1 MSYWTKRQ
9 EQLNKELEKDE
20 AKLKNRLSSFYDT
33 EYEKLQKEISSYFQ
47 KYGADNVLEYRILM
61 QSLPELD
68 RKVLLERMDEFAEK
82 YPQYDYLMPVRESI
96 YKLNRLEGLQYSVRM
111 QQYEMGAITREEL
124 NKHLERQAMRGVN
137 AAAEAMGVGENFYA
151 NNPDVVKLF
160 VDVPWS
166 NGKNFSQRI
175 WDNTEKLSN
184 YLNTDIAQGF
194 ARGDSYAKLTRQ
206 LKKRFGDVS
215 RNDAYRLIYT
225 EGTYVMAESTMQPF
239 TEDFEEYKISTV
251 DDGKVCAI
259 CRGLAEKTFKI
270 ADRKPGVNFPPLHT
284 WCRCSFEIV
293 VGEWDKWMDDYEKRH
308 SNGQAQKVAE
318 RLKPENR
325 DDIISSGAVSGARN
339 PESEKAK
346 EHAERYYGLV
356 RSMTTDVSKIAKVTG
371 YSESEI
377 LGIKKYIFLDK
388 HDLGGSGPEYF
399 EPDYMMAESWK
410 RLMNGHPEEHDLV
423 LIKHEIMEKELI
435 SQGMSQKEA
444 HIRTSKKYNYDR
456 EANKFYGKIKKY
468 KEK

>member
-47 KYGADNVLEYRILM
+47 KYGADNILEYRILM

-68 RKVLLERMDEFAEK
+68 RKMLLERMDEFAEK
-82 YPQYDYLMPVRESI
+82 YPQYAYLMPVRESI
-96 YKLNRLEGLQYSVRM
+96 YKLNRLEGLQYSIRM

-124 NKHLERQAMRGVN
+124 NKHLERQAMRGAN
-137 AAAEAMGVGENFYA
+137 AAAEAMGFGENFYA
-151 NNPDVVKLF
+151 NNPDIVKLF

-251 DDGKVCAI
+251 NDGKVCAI

-270 ADRKPGVNFPPLHT
+270 VDRKPGVNFPPLHT

-293 VGEWDKWMDDYEKRH
+293 VQDWDKWMDDYEKRH
-308 SNGQAQKVAE
+308 GNEQAQKVA
-318 RLKPENR
+318 NR
-325 DDIISSGAVSGARN
+325 MDSGIIKTDEDKIMLDLQFFAEKDIKYQESGSLRRAIR
-339 PESEKAK
+339 K
-346 EHAERYYGLV
+346 Y
-356 RSMTTDVSKIAKVTG
+356 SKQI
-371 YSESEI
+371 
-377 LGIKKYIFLDK
+377 
-388 HDLGGSGPEYF
+388 
-399 EPDYMMAESWK
+399 
-410 RLMNGHPEEHDLV
+410 
-423 LIKHEIMEKELI
+423 
-435 SQGMSQKEA
+435 EA
-444 HIRTSKKYNYDR
+444 HENKISNPKEYIPDWDTYDVRYQEGLKRHWRKEIRNFNQSIDDRVDELKKRGDYD
-456 EANKFYGKIKKY
+456 E
-468 KEK
+468 